1 MLPVLALLL
10 LFAPGE
16 SESLDR
22 ALKRF
27 IDVFA
32 TVKENAAD
40 PVNSAEA
47 IYQGAIPGMLRRL
60 DPHTVFFD
68 PSHFEQLKELEKS
81 TRKGFGTIVSL
92 LPGRVIVLQTLPGT
106 PSAKSGMSPGD
117 EIIAI
122 NGIRLDRLA
131 VEQLVQL
138 LSEARQQK
146 VRLDVRRPGNAR
158 LLPLI
163 LTPED
168 VDASSVDR
176 AYFLQPNV
184 GYIRVTSFDAQAGK
198 QIHEGIE
205 KLGGAS
211 LKGLV
216 LDLRNNPG
224 GVLDAAVETA
234 GLFLQ
239 PGQKI
244 VSVKGRSVAGTEA
257 TVPATAKPYTFPLA
271 VLINGKSASASEI
284 VAGALQ
290 DHKRATLLGERSYGK
305 GLVQS
310 VYPLSEG
317 SGIALTTAFYYT
329 PSGRSIQKPL
339 TGQLETTTAHMSAGG
354 GIQPDQIVYPE
365 AMTPLR
371 GYLDGSASFTS
382 FATEYLQ
389 RVKPKIDESFVV
401 SNALLD
407 EFQAF
412 LSKNNVRPGVAEWS
426 REREWVRSRLRQEL
440 FNLAIGV
447 DKGDWV
453 EAQRDPVV
461 QAALSAV
468 TGH

>member
-1 MLPVLALLL
+1 
-10 LFAPGE
+10 
-16 SESLDR
+16 
-22 ALKRF
+22 
-27 IDVFA
+27 
-32 TVKENAAD
+32 
-40 PVNSAEA
+40 
-47 IYQGAIPGMLRRL
+47 
-60 DPHTVFFD
+60 
-68 PSHFEQLKELEKS
+68 
-81 TRKGFGTIVSL
+81 
-92 LPGRVIVLQTLPGT
+92 
-106 PSAKSGMSPGD
+106 
-117 EIIAI
+117 
-122 NGIRLDRLA
+122 
-131 VEQLVQL
+131 
-138 LSEARQQK
+138 
-146 VRLDVRRPGNAR
+146 
-158 LLPLI
+158 
-163 LTPED
+163 
-168 VDASSVDR
+168 
-176 AYFLQPNV
+176 
-184 GYIRVTSFDAQAGK
+184 
-198 QIHEGIE
+198 
-205 KLGGAS
+205 
-211 LKGLV
+211 
-216 LDLRNNPG
+216 
-224 GVLDAAVETA
+224 
-234 GLFLQ
+234 
-239 PGQKI
+239 
-244 VSVKGRSVAGTEA
+244 
-257 TVPATAKPYTFPLA
+257 
-271 VLINGKSASASEI
+271 
-284 VAGALQ
+284 LQ